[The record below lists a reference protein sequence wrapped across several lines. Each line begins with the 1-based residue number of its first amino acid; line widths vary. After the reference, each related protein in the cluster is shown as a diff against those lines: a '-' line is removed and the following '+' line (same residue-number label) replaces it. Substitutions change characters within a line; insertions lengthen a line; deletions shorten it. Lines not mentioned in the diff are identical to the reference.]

1 LKVGPLGEAARKGK
15 GGELQAFSLP
25 APIRIK
31 MLPLPVSILQFN
43 IHSETGANWMGSE
56 ARVTFNVEMLRK
68 GLPLG
73 WPNVTCSVLTTHTP
87 RIVNF
92 NDDAGISGSSHKSL
106 LKQTCSFT

>member
-1 LKVGPLGEAARKGK
+1 
-15 GGELQAFSLP
+15 
-25 APIRIK
+25 

-43 IHSETGANWMGSE
+43 IHSETSANWMGSE

-73 WPNVTCSVLTTHTP
+73 WPNVTSSVLATHSS

-92 NDDAGISGSSHKSL
+92 NDNAGVSGSSHKSL
-106 LKQTCSFT
+106 LIQTCSLTQT